1 MFPNG
6 LVQPPSR
13 NIIFIQWIA
22 HVRFG
27 RRLYLVL
34 SLNGKVQ
41 MGLNSTHQFTI
52 GVETFCTLVPWIC
65 SQGSSG
71 TGRVSRGPGTP
82 FPWRNG
88 KGEISRPQSGN
99 FGGNSK
105 APCFWGNFRGVRTS
119 YPLQGC
125 LVICRGFLG
134 FFSTINYLI
143 FLVFSDEQRGSCD
156 QMSKLIGGWPLAR
169 SWVEVFFASS
179 NIKDSPI

>member
-1 MFPNG
+1 MKGIALKGVPRKSIPNHQFYHPIWLAHMFPNG

-71 TGRVSRGPGTP
+71 TGRVSRGLGPR
-82 FPWRNG
+82 FPEG
-88 KGEISRPQSGN
+88 MEKEKYLDPKAVTLGEIPKRHVFEEI
-99 FGGNSK
+99 FGGWEHPILCK
-105 APCFWGNFRGVRTS
+105 DVW
-119 YPLQGC
+119 
-125 LVICRGFLG
+125 
-134 FFSTINYLI
+134 
-143 FLVFSDEQRGSCD
+143 
-156 QMSKLIGGWPLAR
+156 W
-169 SWVEVFFASS
+169 FAG
-179 NIKDSPI
+179 DS